1 MLDMRDTSFQRKGLK
16 WSTEESNLQILN
28 NILLHFPNDQ
38 NIKTK
43 RREEGEEKRDA
54 NCWSYSYVI
63 AYPELTSL

>member
-43 RREEGEEKRDA
+43 RREEEEKEGEEKRDA
-54 NCWSYSYVI
+54 NC
-63 AYPELTSL
+63 